1 MKILILLVV
10 WRRICLLGRLAAQ
23 PAKEARGRYA
33 VSLASRL
40 GF

>member
-23 PAKEARGRYA
+23 RRKKQGRYA